1 MVKPDVQGVNYI
13 CRIWHVFLLLLSD
26 KKPLMFISSR
36 LRVFLV
42 LIRTYIISQI
52 RLYQEHNVAVK
63 LPLSFRKKK
72 HLTFNFAAF
81 AYNRLFQNTLC
92 LHGGLYVVLGLYL
105 ESIVLTQRE

>member
-1 MVKPDVQGVNYI
+1 MEYFVVKPDVQGVNYI

-36 LRVFLV
+36 LRAFLV

-72 HLTFNFAAF
+72 N
-81 AYNRLFQNTLC
+81 
-92 LHGGLYVVLGLYL
+92 
-105 ESIVLTQRE
+105 I